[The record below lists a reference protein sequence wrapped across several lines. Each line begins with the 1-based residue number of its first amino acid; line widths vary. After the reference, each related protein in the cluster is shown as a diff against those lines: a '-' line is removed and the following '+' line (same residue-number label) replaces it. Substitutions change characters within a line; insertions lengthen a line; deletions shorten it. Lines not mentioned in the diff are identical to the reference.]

1 MTLARQIFANTLF
14 VSDIHISTK
23 FYVEVFGVNPVFEDE
38 NSAVFKFGEVLI
50 NLLVEKE
57 ALELVTPVQVAD
69 KVSGSRFQLT
79 LQVADVDSEIARL
92 DDFGIKL
99 LNGPIDRPWGV
110 RTALFS
116 DPDGHLWELAQQ
128 LVSYQ

>member
-14 VSDIHISTK
+14 VSDVHSSTR
-23 FYVEVFGVNPVFEDE
+23 FYVEVFGVNPVFDDE

-57 ALELVTPVQVAD
+57 ALELVAPVRVAD

-128 LVSYQ
+128 MATYQ

>member
-14 VSDIHISTK
+14 VSDILSSTR
-23 FYVEVFGVNPVFEDE
+23 FYVKVFGVDPVFKDE
-38 NSAVFKFGEVLI
+38 NSTVFKFGEVLI
-50 NLLVEKE
+50 NLLLESE
-57 ALELVTPVQVAD
+57 ARELVAPAQVAK

-79 LQVADVDSEIARL
+79 LQVADVDSEIDRL
-92 DDFGIKL
+92 EEIGIEL

-110 RTALFS
+110 RTALFA

-128 LVSYQ
+128 IATYQ

>member
-14 VSDIHISTK
+14 VSDILISTK

-57 ALELVTPVQVAD
+57 ALELIAPVQVAD

-128 LVSYQ
+128 LVIYQ

>member
-14 VSDIHISTK
+14 VSDILISTK

-57 ALELVTPVQVAD
+57 ALELIAPVQVAD